1 MRHSALSGTTATQP
15 NGTGG
20 LLRSLKTQR
29 ELWLLCIPIIIWIAV
44 FAYYP
49 MYGILMA
56 FVEYIPGKEIFQCDF
71 MGLKYFQQFL
81 TNPSI
86 AMLLRNTLVMSSL
99 SLTVGFVAPIAFA
112 LMLNELGGRKTKK
125 LIQTVSYLPHF
136 ISWVVAGSMVYLVLS
151 SDGILNNILVQ
162 FGVTDT
168 AIPFLTKGEY
178 YWTTYT
184 VVNIWKS
191 MGWSSIIYLSAMSGV
206 DEELYQAGA
215 IDGLGRWGMVRHIT
229 LPSIAPTIVLLWI
242 LGIGNIL
249 NAGFD
254 YHLIIGNDATRTYW
268 DVIDTYAYRYGVQ
281 QGFYSMGTAVS
292 LMKSMIGFVLVW
304 ATNTISKKLTDTSIF

>member
-1 MRHSALSGTTATQP
+1 MRHSALSGTTVTRPDGA
-15 NGTGG
+15 GG
-20 LLRSLKTQR
+20 LLRSLRTQR
-29 ELWLLCIPIIIWIAV
+29 ELWLLCIPIIIWVAV

-56 FVEYIPGKEIFQCDF
+56 FVDYIPGKEIFQCDF

-86 AMLLRNTLVMSSL
+86 ALLLRNTLAMSSL

-151 SDGILNNILVQ
+151 SDGILNNLLIQ
-162 FGVTDT
+162 FGATDT

-184 VVNIWKS
+184 IVNIWKS

-215 IDGLGRWGMVRHIT
+215 IDGLGRWGMVKHIT
-229 LPSIAPTIVLLWI
+229 LPSIAPTIMLLWI

-292 LMKSMIGFVLVW
+292 LMKSLIGFLLVW

>member
-1 MRHSALSGTTATQP
+1 MRHSALSGTTVTRPDGA
-15 NGTGG
+15 GG
-20 LLRSLKTQR
+20 LLRSLRTQR
-29 ELWLLCIPIIIWIAV
+29 ELWLLCIPIIIWVAV

-56 FVEYIPGKEIFQCDF
+56 FVDYIPGKEIFQCDF

-86 AMLLRNTLVMSSL
+86 AMLLRNTLAMSSL

-151 SDGILNNILVQ
+151 SDGILNNLLIQ
-162 FGVTDT
+162 FGATDT

-184 VVNIWKS
+184 IVNIWKS

-215 IDGLGRWGMVRHIT
+215 IDGLGRFGMVKHIT
-229 LPSIAPTIVLLWI
+229 LPSIAPTIMLLWI

-292 LMKSMIGFVLVW
+292 LMKSLIGFLLVW

>member
-1 MRHSALSGTTATQP
+1 MRHSALSGTTVTRPDGA
-15 NGTGG
+15 GG
-20 LLRSLKTQR
+20 LLRSLRTQR
-29 ELWLLCIPIIIWIAV
+29 ELWLLCIPIIIWVAV

-56 FVEYIPGKEIFQCDF
+56 FVDYIPGKEIFQCDF

-86 AMLLRNTLVMSSL
+86 AMLLRNTLAMSSL

-151 SDGILNNILVQ
+151 SDGILNNLLIQ
-162 FGVTDT
+162 FGATDT

-184 VVNIWKS
+184 IVNIWKS

-304 ATNTISKKLTDTSIF
+304 ATNTVSKKLTDTSIF

>member
-215 IDGLGRWGMVRHIT
+215 IDGLGRFGMVRHIT

-281 QGFYSMGTAVS
+281 QGF
-292 LMKSMIGFVLVW
+292 
-304 ATNTISKKLTDTSIF
+304 

>member
-1 MRHSALSGTTATQP
+1 
-15 NGTGG
+15 
-20 LLRSLKTQR
+20 
-29 ELWLLCIPIIIWIAV
+29 
-44 FAYYP
+44 

-56 FVEYIPGKEIFQCDF
+56 FVDYIPGKEIFQCDF

-86 AMLLRNTLVMSSL
+86 AMLLRNTLAMSSL

-151 SDGILNNILVQ
+151 SDGILNNLLIQ
-162 FGVTDT
+162 FGATDT

-184 VVNIWKS
+184 IVNIWKS

-215 IDGLGRWGMVRHIT
+215 IDGLGRFGMVKHIT
-229 LPSIAPTIVLLWI
+229 LPSIAPTIMLLWI

-292 LMKSMIGFVLVW
+292 LMKSLIGFLLVW

>member
-1 MRHSALSGTTATQP
+1 VRHSALSGTTVTRPDGA
-15 NGTGG
+15 GG
-20 LLRSLKTQR
+20 LLRSLRTQR
-29 ELWLLCIPIIIWIAV
+29 ELWLLCIPIIIWVAV

-56 FVEYIPGKEIFQCDF
+56 FVDYIPGKEIFQCDF

-86 AMLLRNTLVMSSL
+86 ALLLRNTLAMSSL

-151 SDGILNNILVQ
+151 SDGILNNLLIQ
-162 FGVTDT
+162 FGATDT

-184 VVNIWKS
+184 IVNIWKS

-215 IDGLGRWGMVRHIT
+215 IDGLGRWGMVKHIT
-229 LPSIAPTIVLLWI
+229 LPSIAPTIMLLWI

-292 LMKSMIGFVLVW
+292 LMKSLIGFLLVW